1 MPVHT
6 PKAASARGP
15 EAASAPAPVGAS
27 GRGPEAGP
35 ALHVRG
41 TLLPS
46 GERRDLWLVD
56 DRVTFTPVAGALTV
70 AGEGY
75 ILPGLVDAHCHLGIQ
90 SGGRPTEDVDQ
101 ARSLAVVDRD
111 AGVLAI
117 RDAGSPIP
125 YTSLDDDPD
134 VPRLAR
140 AGRHV
145 APPKRYLRDIGVEV
159 GEADLPAELA
169 RQAGHGNGWVKLV
182 GDWIDR
188 GVGDLAP
195 AWDVAAMADAI
206 TAAHAAGARVAVHT
220 FAEESV
226 AALVRAGVDSVEHGT
241 GLNGSDIDEMA
252 RRGTALVPTM
262 INIATFGGIAAQ
274 AEDKFPSYARHMLTL
289 RDRFPSIVRA
299 AHEAGVPIYIGTDA
313 GGGIR
318 HGLVAEEM
326 LIMEEAGLPA
336 ADILAGA
343 SWKAREW
350 LGFPG
355 LVEGGL
361 ADLVVYPEDPRR
373 TLAVTRHPSRIVLRG
388 RVVK

>member
-1 MPVHT
+1 MSEASVSG
-6 PKAASARGP
+6 ASARGA
-15 EAASAPAPVGAS
+15 ET
-27 GRGPEAGP
+27 GP

-46 GERRDLWLVD
+46 GERRDLWLVG
-56 DRVTFTPVAGALTV
+56 DRVTFSPVAGALTV
-70 AGEGY
+70 ADEGY

-90 SGGRPTEDVDQ
+90 PGGRPSDGVDQ

-125 YTSLDDDPD
+125 YASLDDDPD
-134 VPRLAR
+134 TPRLVR

-159 GEADLPAELA
+159 GEADLPGEIT
-169 RQAGHGNGWVKLV
+169 RQAGLGNGWVKLV

-195 AWDVAAMADAI
+195 AWDVAAMAGAI
-206 TAAHAAGARVAVHT
+206 EAAHTAGARVAVHT

-241 GLNGSDIDEMA
+241 GLNESDIDEMA
-252 RRGTALVPTM
+252 SRGTALVPTM

-274 AEDKFPSYARHMLTL
+274 AEDKFPAYARHMLAL

-299 AHEAGVPIYIGTDA
+299 AHEAGVPIYVGSDA
-313 GGGIR
+313 GGGIE
-318 HGLVAEEM
+318 HGLAAEEM
-326 LIMEEAGLPA
+326 LLLHREAGLSA
-336 ADILAGA
+336 EAVLRAG
-343 SWKAREW
+343 SWGARAW

-355 LVEGGL
+355 LIEGGL
-361 ADLVVYPEDPRR
+361 ADLVVYAEDPRTDLT
-373 TLAVTRHPSRIVLRG
+373 TLLRPRRIVLRG
-388 RVVK
+388 RVVR